1 MSKIFISHSSQ
12 DNAKALAVAQWLEQ
26 NGWGEYFLDIS
37 PARGLAPGERWQTAL
52 KTAADRCEVVLVLIS
67 PAWRDSKWCLAEF
80 LQAKQLGKTI
90 VGVIVEP
97 TPIETLLKELTAEW
111 QLCDLQSG
119 AEQQTFRV
127 FQDQIVPQTEVSL
140 SAAGLAGLRQGL
152 QKVGL
157 DPLVFPWPPS
167 HDPERLPYRGL
178 RALEAEDAAV
188 FFGREAPLIRAL
200 DTLRRMEDGGE
211 HVFVILGASGS
222 GKSSFMRAGLWPR
235 LKRDDRRFLALPVIR
250 PERSAITGQNGLLES
265 LEKAFREYKV
275 PKTRAAL
282 RTALAKPDGIVGLV
296 VALQTAAQNMLGEA
310 ASPPT
315 LLLAIDQAEELFSK
329 DGGEEVGHLLD
340 MLSLLVRRPVNDGL
354 GEEIR
359 FPRVLIMAAI
369 RSDAYDHLQ
378 RAPALAG
385 IRQTPFSLPPLAP
398 AEYKMVIEGPAARA
412 TAAGRRLSIAPDLT
426 EQLLQDAEGADALPL
441 LACILERLITEFG
454 ADGDLRLDGY
464 QALGGLKGSIE
475 AAVSEALKDPRL
487 DPVIPA
493 DEATQRRLLQQAFP
507 FLVTLDHDFE
517 RPKRLVATWSAIGSD
532 AHPLLDRLVNA
543 RLLLKDKRVVAEGQ
557 ETIVLEVTHEA
568 LIRHWPL
575 LKGWV
580 DANRE
585 LLAWQHQLRSKIH
598 EWNRNR
604 QNPDL
609 LLHGLPLRDASER
622 MKRMP
627 TFFSQEEHRFVAA
640 SYRYSR
646 RRSLVV
652 SVIAGVVVL
661 VMAGTIWLWQKG
673 YSIEQAG
680 LKVTSLVIGIQK
692 DPDMVLIGG
701 GTFHQGDSEGAD
713 ESCQRGESWRRP
725 VHAVTLQSF
734 ELGKYEVTFDEYD
747 RFAIATGRRLPEDEG
762 WGRGRR
768 PVIDVSW
775 KEAQAYTEW
784 LSKQTGKPYR
794 LSSESEWEY
803 AARSGAKQEAWA
815 GTSQESQLGQ
825 YAVFDGNSGE
835 RTAEVG
841 SKQSNSLGLYDLS
854 GNVWEWV
861 EDCEHATYEGAP
873 ENGSAWLEPKGSKC
887 VRHVVRGGSWG
898 YKSESLRVSD
908 RGRGVV
914 DLRNAR
920 VGFRLAKDA
929 EK

>member
-26 NGWGEYFLDIS
+26 NGWGEYFLDITPS
-37 PARGLAPGERWQTAL
+37 RGLAPGERWQAAL
-52 KTAADRCEVVLVLIS
+52 KTAADRCEAVMVLIS

-119 AEQQTFRV
+119 VERQTFHV
-127 FQDQIVPQTEVSL
+127 FRDQIVPPTDVSL
-140 SAAGLAGLRQGL
+140 STTGLAGLKQGL

-167 HDPERLPYRGL
+167 NDQERLPYRGL
-178 RALEAEDAAV
+178 KALEAEDAAV

-200 DTLRRMEDGGE
+200 DILRRMEDSGE

-235 LKRDDRRFLALPVIR
+235 LKRDDRHFLTLPVIR

-275 PKTRAAL
+275 PNTRAGLRAAL
-282 RTALAKPDGIVGLV
+282 TKPDGIVGLV
-296 VALQTAAQNMLGEA
+296 VELQRAAQNLLGAE

-329 DGGEEVGHLLD
+329 DGGDEAAHLLD
-340 MLSLLVRRPVNDGL
+340 LLGLLVRQPAHDGS
-354 GEEIR
+354 GAPTSFRRIM
-359 FPRVLIMAAI
+359 VMAAI
-369 RSDAYDHLQ
+369 RSDSYDRLQ
-378 RAPALAG
+378 RVPALAG
-385 IRQTPFSLPPLAP
+385 IQQTPFSLPPLAP

-412 TAAGRRLSIAPDLT
+412 TAAGRKLMIKPDLT
-426 EQLLQDAEGADALPL
+426 EQLLRDAEGADALPL
-441 LACILERLITEFG
+441 LAFILERLLTEYG
-454 ADGDLRLDGY
+454 VDGDLRLDEY
-464 QALGGLKGSIE
+464 QALGGLKGAVE
-475 AAVSEALKDPRL
+475 AAVSEALKDPRR

-493 DEATQRRLLQQAFP
+493 DESLQRQLLQQAFP
-507 FLVTLDHDFE
+507 YLVTLDQDSE
-517 RPKRLVATWSAIGSD
+517 KPKRLVATWSALPQET
-532 AHPLLDRLVNA
+532 HPLLDRLVNA
-543 RLLLKDKRVVAEGQ
+543 RLLLKDKRVISDAQ
-557 ETIVLEVTHEA
+557 ESVVIEVTHEA

-585 LLAWQHQLRSKIH
+585 LLAWQHQLKAKIH

-609 LLHGLPLRDASER
+609 LLHGLPLRDALER
-622 MKRMP
+622 LKRMP
-627 TFFSQEEHRFVAA
+627 KSFSHNEHAFVMA
-640 SYRYSR
+640 SHRLSQ
-646 RRSLVV
+646 RRSLVTS
-652 SVIAGVVVL
+652 SVAGLVIMLIAI
-661 VMAGTIWLWQKG
+661 TIWLWQEG
-673 YSIEQAG
+673 YSIDQAG
-680 LKVTSLVIGIQK
+680 LKVTSLVTGIQK
-692 DPDMVLIGG
+692 EPDMVSIMG
-701 GTFHQGDSEGAD
+701 GTFQQGDSEGV
-713 ESCQRGESWRRP
+713 GESWRRP
-725 VHAVTLQSF
+725 VHSVTLKSF
-734 ELGKYEVTFDEYD
+734 DLGKYEVTFDEYD

-762 WGRGRR
+762 WGRGQR

-775 KEAQAYTEW
+775 QEAKDYANW

-794 LSSESEWEY
+794 LPSESEWEY

-825 YAVFDGNSGE
+825 YAVFDGNSGG

-841 SKQSNSLGLYDLS
+841 EKQPNSFGLYDLS

-873 ENGSAWLEPKGSKC
+873 ENGAAWLQMNGGDC
-887 VRHVVRGGSWG
+887 GRHVVRGGSWG

-908 RGRGVV
+908 RGRSVV

-920 VGFRLAKDA
+920 VGFRLAKDT

>member
-1 MSKIFISHSSQ
+1 MSKIFISHSSR

-26 NGWGEYFLDIS
+26 NGWGEYFLDIT
-37 PARGLAPGERWQTAL
+37 PTRGLAPGERWQAAL
-52 KTAADRCEVVLVLIS
+52 KTATDRCEIVLVLIS

-119 AEQQTFRV
+119 VEQQTFHV
-127 FQDQIVPQTEVSL
+127 FQDQIVPPTEVSL
-140 SAAGLAGLRQGL
+140 SAAGLAGLKQGL

-157 DPLVFPWPPS
+157 DPLVFPWPPA
-167 HDPERLPYRGL
+167 HDPERVPYRGL
-178 RALEAEDAAV
+178 KALEAEDAAV
-188 FFGREAPLIRAL
+188 FFGREAPLIRAM

-211 HVFVILGASGS
+211 RFFVILGASGS

-235 LKRDDRRFLALPVIR
+235 LKRDDRHFLTLPVIR
-250 PERSAITGQNGLLES
+250 PERSAVTGQNGLLES

-275 PKTRAAL
+275 PKTRATL
-282 RTALAKPDGIVGLV
+282 RAALAQPEGIIELV
-296 VALQTAAQNMLGEA
+296 VELQRAAQNMLGGE

-315 LLLAIDQAEELFSK
+315 LLLAVDQAEELFNK
-329 DGGEEVGHLLD
+329 DSGDEAGHLLD
-340 MLSLLVRRPVNDGL
+340 LLGLLVRRPTTDDSGV
-354 GEEIR
+354 EIR
-359 FPRVLIMAAI
+359 FPKVLVMAAI
-369 RSDAYDHLQ
+369 RSDSYDHLQ

-385 IRQTPFSLPPLAP
+385 IRQTPFSLPPMAP

-412 TAAGRRLSIAPDLT
+412 TAAGRKLSIAPDLT

-441 LACILERLITEFG
+441 LAFILERLLTEYG
-454 ADGDLRLDGY
+454 ADGNLRLDEY

-475 AAVSEALKDPRL
+475 AAVSEALKDPHR

-493 DEATQRRLLQQAFP
+493 DEAIQRMLLQQAFP
-507 FLVTLDHDFE
+507 FLVTLDQDFE
-517 RPKRLVATWSAIGSD
+517 RPKRLVATWSAITPD
-532 AHPLLDRLVNA
+532 THPLLDRLVNA
-543 RLLLKDKRVVAEGQ
+543 RLLLKDKRVIAEGQ
-557 ETIVLEVTHEA
+557 EAVVLEVTHEA

-585 LLAWQHQLRSKIH
+585 LLAWQHQLRAKIH
-598 EWNRNR
+598 EWNRNK

-609 LLHGLPLRDASER
+609 LLHGLPLRDALER
-622 MKRMP
+622 VTRVPKS
-627 TFFSQEEHRFVAA
+627 FSQEERGFVTA
-640 SYRYSR
+640 SHRYSQ
-646 RRSLVV
+646 RRSLVA
-652 SVIAGVVVL
+652 SVGLGMVAL
-661 VMAGTIWLWQKG
+661 VMAGTIWLWQKD

-692 DPDMVLIGG
+692 EPDMVPIMG
-701 GTFHQGDSEGAD
+701 GTFQQGDGEGA
-713 ESCQRGESWRRP
+713 GESWRKP
-725 VHAVTLQSF
+725 LHAVTLKSF

-747 RFAIATGRRLPEDEG
+747 RFAIATGRRLPEDQG
-762 WGRGRR
+762 WGRGQR

-775 KEAQAYTEW
+775 QEARDYAEW

-794 LSSESEWEY
+794 LPSESEWEY
-803 AARSGAKQEAWA
+803 AARGGARQEAWA

-825 YAVFDGNSGE
+825 YAVFFGNSGGH
-835 RTAEVG
+835 TAEVG
-841 SKQSNSLGLYDLS
+841 SKQPNSFGLYDLS

-873 ENGSAWLEPKGSKC
+873 ENGSAWRQEHEGDCL
-887 VRHVVRGGSWG
+887 RHVVRGGSWG

-920 VGFRLAKDA
+920 VGFRLAKDT